1 MDDIKSDHRN
11 DYMKQWHYV
20 NVDKGRSYEETK
32 EENIINQLTRVI
44 SELHHKENMK
54 EEDIKKDVLIIF
66 HLVGDL
72 HQPLHVGYGNDK
84 GGNDV
89 HVKYKKNPTN
99 LHRVWDSEI
108 IESENVSLADCMKH
122 LRSLDKEE
130 IAALSVIN
138 VESWMRQPR
147 SQLNGVYD
155 FKDDEIDEAYISK
168 NKKIIEDDILI
179 AGIRLAAVLKDV
191 LKS

>member
-1 MDDIKSDHRN
+1 
-11 DYMKQWHYV
+11 
-20 NVDKGRSYEETK
+20 
-32 EENIINQLTRVI
+32 
-44 SELHHKENMK
+44 MK

>member
-1 MDDIKSDHRN
+1 
-11 DYMKQWHYV
+11 
-20 NVDKGRSYEETK
+20 
-32 EENIINQLTRVI
+32 
-44 SELHHKENMK
+44 
-54 EEDIKKDVLIIF
+54 
-66 HLVGDL
+66 
-72 HQPLHVGYGNDK
+72 
-84 GGNDV
+84 
-89 HVKYKKNPTN
+89 
-99 LHRVWDSEI
+99 
-108 IESENVSLADCMKH
+108 MKH